1 MFRIIVS
8 PAFDRRAKRME
19 GQFDDHLQREAVL
32 RCRSQ
37 LPLLDSAHVLIRRG
51 VGPIDTI
58 AIAHKATPLR
68 QKHQQGRPRPCVFRR
83 AGSRIHSESNNKE
96 DHVKHRSISP
106 RPDLS
111 PKLNPME
118 GRHGQT
124 QRNFS
129 VQVPEGR

>member
-1 MFRIIVS
+1 
-8 PAFDRRAKRME
+8 
-19 GQFDDHLQREAVL
+19 
-32 RCRSQ
+32 
-37 LPLLDSAHVLIRRG
+37 
-51 VGPIDTI
+51 
-58 AIAHKATPLR
+58 
-68 QKHQQGRPRPCVFRR
+68 
-83 AGSRIHSESNNKE
+83 
-96 DHVKHRSISP
+96 VKHRSISP